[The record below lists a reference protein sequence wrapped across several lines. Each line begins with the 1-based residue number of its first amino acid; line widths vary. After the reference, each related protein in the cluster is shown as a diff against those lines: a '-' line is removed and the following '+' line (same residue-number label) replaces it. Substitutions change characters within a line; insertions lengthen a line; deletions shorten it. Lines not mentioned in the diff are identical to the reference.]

1 MTKED
6 RRIAMMRIFQMPQ
19 AAALL
24 AEVRETWEDYAKS
37 ISAQTMAAHHGCIEH
52 CAGSMH
58 GVETV
63 ENRLRQAAKDAE
75 GKRGQK
81 GNEE

>member
-1 MTKED
+1 MTKEE
-6 RRIAMMRIFQMPQ
+6 RRLAMMRLLQAPQ

-24 AEVRETWEDYAKS
+24 VAVRETWEGYAKS
-37 ISAQTMAAHHGCIEH
+37 ISGQTMAAHHGCLEH

-63 ENRLRQAAKDAE
+63 ENLLRQAARDAE
-75 GKRGQK
+75 EKRGQR